1 MISLEASPG
10 TKLLVLGTIRQVF
23 QNYDTTGKLIDI
35 TEGAYAI
42 PLVNG
47 PIYNF

>member
-23 QNYDTTGKLIDI
+23 QNFDNTGKLIDI